1 MTEKYI
7 CLKTM
12 IMTNI
17 VTFGN
22 TIFGLTYILVVS
34 ILNINFKIFQKFMYM
49 SKKSISI
56 VAQTYKDLHFL
67 ILIHKELET

>member
-1 MTEKYI
+1 MTEKYM
-7 CLKTM
+7 CLETL
-12 IMTNI
+12 IVTTI

-22 TIFGLTYILVVS
+22 TIFGWTYFLVVS
-34 ILNINFKIFQKFMYM
+34 ILNINFKIQKFMYM

>member
-1 MTEKYI
+1 M
-7 CLKTM
+7 CLETL
-12 IMTNI
+12 IVTTI

-22 TIFGLTYILVVS
+22 TIFVWTYILVVS

-56 VAQTYKDLHFL
+56 VTQTYKDLHFL